1 MYKVSEEAKTGMH
14 ATPEQMVTNWKACL
28 MILPVVAM
36 NARFRLRFGYYRVR

>member
-1 MYKVSEEAKTGMH
+1 MYKVSEEAKIGMH
-14 ATPEQMVTNWKACL
+14 ATPEL